1 MEKLRKAEG
10 SVYRGS
16 PYTCVAFSPAALDA
30 MERAFWAL
38 EEGDGSGIHW
48 GHHLPCRT
56 GKDRAVICDRELVTG
71 MWEEEG
77 ISSA

>member
-38 EEGDGSGIHW
+38 EEGDHSGIHW
-48 GHHLPCRT
+48 SHHLPSRNGKGRAGICRS
-56 GKDRAVICDRELVTG
+56 DLVTWCG
-71 MWEEEG
+71 
-77 ISSA
+77 